1 MLKPLIDE
9 SGHKPQSTENF
20 IDAIKTKQIPDEQKL
35 ASFDVKSM
43 FTSIPLQLATDYI
56 DNATTVELPLPTDDI
71 MDLLNFCLTSTY
83 FQYNGKHFKQLPGS
97 SYVLAEIFM
106 QNTEEQAIA
115 TYTRTI
121 PLWLRYD
128 DDTFD
133 TFEFTAVPAK
143 TKNTIFTNTL
153 TNITRTCSLARRS
166 RKIVKYLF

>member
-1 MLKPLIDE
+1 MIDK

-20 IDAIKTKQIPDEQKL
+20 IDAIKTKQIPDEHKL
-35 ASFDVKSM
+35 VSSDVKSM

-56 DNATTVELPLPTDDI
+56 DNVTAVELPLPTDHI

-83 FQYNGKHFKQLPGS
+83 FQYKGKHYKQLPGG

-106 QNTEEQAIA
+106 QNTEEQALVA

-128 DDTFD
+128 DDTF
-133 TFEFTAVPAK
+133 TAVHAK
-143 TKNTIFTNTL
+143 TRSIIFTNIL
-153 TNITRTCSLARRS
+153 TNITRTNSLP
-166 RKIVKYLF
+166 

>member
-83 FQYNGKHFKQLPGS
+83 FQYNGKHYKQLPGS

-128 DDTFD
+128 DDTF
-133 TFEFTAVPAK
+133 TAVPAK

-166 RKIVKYLF
+166 RKIVKNLF

>member
-71 MDLLNFCLTSTY
+71 MDLLNFCLTLTY
-83 FQYNGKHFKQLPGS
+83 FQYNVKHFKQLPGG

-128 DDTFD
+128 DDTF
-133 TFEFTAVPAK
+133 TAVHAK
-143 TKNTIFTNTL
+143 TKYTIFTNTL

>member
-20 IDAIKTKQIPDEQKL
+20 IDAIKTKQIPDEHKL
-35 ASFDVKSM
+35 VSFDVKSM
-43 FTSIPLQLATDYI
+43 FTSIPLQLSTDYI
-56 DNATTVELPLPTDDI
+56 ESATNVELPLPTDDI

-83 FQYNGKHFKQLPGS
+83 FQYNGKHYKQLPGG
-97 SYVLAEIFM
+97 SYVLAEFFVE
-106 QNTEEQAIA
+106 NTEEQAPVA

-128 DDTFD
+128 DDTF
-133 TFEFTAVPAK
+133 TAVHAK
-143 TKNTIFTNTL
+143 TKYTTFTNTL

>member
-20 IDAIKTKQIPDEQKL
+20 IDAIKTKQIPDEHKL
-35 ASFDVKSM
+35 VSFDVKSM
-43 FTSIPLQLATDYI
+43 FTSVPLQLSTDYI

-128 DDTFD
+128 DDTF
-133 TFEFTAVPAK
+133 TAVHAK
-143 TKNTIFTNTL
+143 TKYTTFTNTL